1 MKQKNA
7 KNTSTKSRETGK
19 PVEFEK
25 VFYLIRSIYDSL
37 EPECL
42 KSVGKVVYKKVATPV
57 VEAKTSSSKYKAE
70 RFSYKP
76 TVWHCNPTKFVAGYQ
91 KTCFSN
97 RNKKNKEHL
106 AEERRREKKRGEDD
120 KERRHQEML
129 ETLERIEM
137 GKTNICLLLLTLL
150 FQIGCV
156 FFVVSI
162 HRSRRIYVLLFS
174 VYFLFLLR
182 FANVWKYNSFM
193 VFVIHEAFKNET
205 FYLYSYVCIFIL
217 ICTL

>member
-1 MKQKNA
+1 MFVETISFFRYKTLKQKNA
-7 KNTSTKSRETGK
+7 KNTNTKSRETGK

-91 KTCFSN
+91 KTTSWCFSN
-97 RNKKNKEHL
+97 RNKKKQRTFGRRKKERK
-106 AEERRREKKRGEDD
+106 ETRRRRQRKKTSRNVGDTRENWNGKD
-120 KERRHQEML
+120 KYL
-129 ETLERIEM
+129 PPPSDFIVP
-137 GKTNICLLLLTLL
+137 NW
-150 FQIGCV
+150 
-156 FFVVSI
+156 
-162 HRSRRIYVLLFS
+162 
-174 VYFLFLLR
+174 LR
-182 FANVWKYNSFM
+182 FFRRFDPPNEKNLRSLIFSLLPLSFSFAICECLE
-193 VFVIHEAFKNET
+193 VQFV
-205 FYLYSYVCIFIL
+205 YGVCNTWSI
-217 ICTL
+217 